1 MSDRDP
7 QTYAIIGAAM
17 NVHTELGKGFL
28 ESVYQEALTI
38 EFRTQGIPFEREVKL
53 PVFYKGQV
61 QATSFRVDFICDGE
75 VVVELKAQKAI
86 GGPDEAQVLNYLR
99 ASNLGRGLLLNFG
112 ETSLKH
118 VRFVN

>member
-28 ESVYQEALTI
+28 ESVYQEALAI

-61 QATSFRVDFICDGE
+61 LATSFRVDFICYGE

-112 ETSLKH
+112 ETSL
-118 VRFVN
+118 

>member
-28 ESVYQEALTI
+28 ESVYQEALAI

-61 QATSFRVDFICDGE
+61 LATSFRVDFICYGE